1 MVITNFNAEKYNH
14 MNEQNY
20 NTQYNYNNQNK
31 SYQPTEN
38 YSNNQSISS
47 NRQTTYG
54 QQATSSQ
61 QYFQAADMTGNSNG
75 SNPTYKPAGNMGNT
89 IVGDDRLI
97 SPQEKVVATL
107 GQGALTSFAA
117 GDGWANQDAI
127 LTDKHLYYIH
137 SHGVLTREKHREV
150 VNVNDITGTKIVDY
164 NPLAYLIIGAF
175 FVVLTIF
182 EMIDR
187 YIKSLNAMGMV
198 VSGSSFS
205 FFLGLYLGIP
215 FLIMYFVFKKKF
227 LSIEYPGGSI
237 KFKLRRYK
245 MEQVIEFQK
254 AVHRVK
260 MYK

>member
-1 MVITNFNAEKYNH
+1 MVITNFNAEEYKH

-31 SYQPTEN
+31 AYQPTEN

-47 NRQTTYG
+47 NRQATYG

-61 QYFQAADMTGNSNG
+61 QYFQAADMVGNNSS
-75 SNPTYKPAGNMGNT
+75 SNPTYNPVDTM
-89 IVGDDRLI
+89 VGDDRFI

-107 GQGALTSFAA
+107 GQCALTSFAS
-117 GDGWANQDAI
+117 GDGWADQDAI

-137 SHGVLTREKHREV
+137 SHGILTREKHREI

-175 FVVLTIF
+175 FVALTIF

-187 YIKSLNAMGMV
+187 YVKSLNDMGMI

-215 FLIMYFVFKKKF
+215 FLIMYFIFKKKF

-254 AVHRVK
+254 SVHKIKSYRK
-260 MYK
+260 

>member
-1 MVITNFNAEKYNH
+1 
-14 MNEQNY
+14 MNEQNN
-20 NTQYNYNNQNK
+20 NTQYNYNNKNK
-31 SYQPTEN
+31 NYQPTGN
-38 YSNNQSISS
+38 YNSQNTNA

-61 QYFQAADMTGNSNG
+61 QYFQAADMTGNNNG

-137 SHGVLTREKHREV
+137 SNGILTREKHREI
-150 VNVNDITGTKIVDY
+150 VNINDITGTKIVDY

-198 VSGSSFS
+198 VSSSSFS

>member
-1 MVITNFNAEKYNH
+1 MEIREDRN
-14 MNEQNY
+14 MNEQNN
-20 NTQYNYNNQNK
+20 NTQYNYNNKNK
-31 SYQPTEN
+31 NYQPTGN
-38 YSNNQSISS
+38 YNSQNTNA

-61 QYFQAADMTGNSNG
+61 QYFQAADMTGNNNG

-137 SHGVLTREKHREV
+137 SNGILMREKHREI
-150 VNVNDITGTKIVDY
+150 VNINDITGTKIVDY

-175 FVVLTIF
+175 FVALTIF

-187 YIKSLNAMGMV
+187 YVKALNDMGV
-198 VSGSSFS
+198 IVSGSSFS
-205 FFLGLYLGIP
+205 FFLGIYLGIP
-215 FLIMYFVFKKKF
+215 FLIIYFIFKKKF